1 MSNISIPEKLLPL
14 VEKSKRFKIIIGG
27 RGSGKSTTIG
37 NIMIMKCETEAAD
50 VLCLREIQNSIDDS
64 VHKLLKKT
72 IDQLGIDKRF
82 YSTDKKI
89 DCVHNGAGFRYKG
102 AARNESAI
110 KSAEG
115 FKYSWFEEAQTISQN
130 TLDLLIPTIREE
142 GSELWFSANPKS
154 SNDPFSK
161 RFIVPFQKELERD
174 GYYEDD
180 LHLIVVMNWRDNPWF
195 PMELQNDRLYD
206 LEHLPRAKY
215 DHIWEGK
222 FDDTIEKAIIQPEW
236 FDACID
242 SHKKLGIKI
251 QGVEVVAHDPSDV
264 GSDPKGLAYRHGI
277 LIKDVKEMINGD
289 INEGGDWAID
299 FAVQNKVD
307 VFTWD
312 CDGMG
317 VGLNR
322 QVTEGL
328 ATKGIRTQMYRG
340 SESPTPGIYETVG
353 DKVKTNQD
361 TFFNKRAQGYW
372 ILRDRMYKTY
382 LAIEKGEYMNPD
394 DLISFSSDI
403 ETLDAVRSEVCRI
416 PTVDN
421 GAGKIQIMS
430 KPNMKKFGIPS
441 PNMADSVMM
450 AMFYNPQVK
459 KQRPH
464 VNVQPISNKWNK

>member
-1 MSNISIPEKLLPL
+1 MSNISIPDKLLPL
-14 VEKSKRFKIIIGG
+14 IEKKKRFKIVIGG

-37 NIMIMKCETEAAD
+37 NIMLMKCETESAD
-50 VLCLREIQNSIDDS
+50 ILCLREIQNSIDDS
-64 VHKLLKKT
+64 VHKLLKKS
-72 IDQLGIDKRF
+72 ISLLNIENRF
-82 YSTDKKI
+82 FSTDKKI

-102 AARNESAI
+102 ASRNESAI

-115 FKYSWFEEAQTISQN
+115 FKYSWFEEAQTVSQD
-130 TLDLLIPTIREE
+130 TLDLLIPTIREK

-161 RFIVPFQKELERD
+161 RFIIPFQKELEKN

-180 LHLIVVMNWRDNPWF
+180 LHLIIIMNWRDNPWF
-195 PMELQNDRLYD
+195 PIELQNDRLYD
-206 LEHLPRAKY
+206 LKYLPRAKY

-242 SHKKLGIKI
+242 SHKKLGIKV

-277 LIKDVKEMINGD
+277 LIKDVQEKEDGD

-299 FAVQNKVD
+299 FAIQNKVD

-312 CDGMG
+312 CDGLG
-317 VGLNR
+317 IGLNR
-322 QVTEGL
+322 QVTDSL
-328 ATKGIRTQMYRG
+328 VTKGIKTQMYRG
-340 SESPTPGIYETVG
+340 SESPTQGIYEIVG

-361 TFFNKRAQGYW
+361 SFLNKRAQGYCL
-372 ILRDRMYKTY
+372 LRDRMYKTY
-382 LAIEKGEYMNPD
+382 LAIEKGEYQNPD

-403 ETLDAVRSEVCRI
+403 KTLDAVRSEICRI

-430 KPNMKKFGIPS
+430 KPNMKKNKIPS

-450 AMFYNPQVK
+450 AMFYNPQIK
-459 KQRPH
+459 KERTA
-464 VNVQPISNKWNK
+464 VNIAPINNKWNK